1 MSFRRICAG
10 LALALM
16 SFAGSAEAQQIS
28 DHQLIQSLGKVK
40 AAAPVVDVGL
50 LVEEANANV
59 GKGVAE
65 LPNWS
70 QLAQLPQFA
79 VEIDF
84 ENDSVAIEPE
94 SYRTIG
100 VIADAL
106 HHPLLRHYKF
116 LVVGHTNA
124 TGKAEH
130 NLELSLKRADSIMAA
145 LSTTFAVPANRLVA
159 VGVGQELPLASTDPK
174 APANRRVQLINLGL
188 VE

>member
-1 MSFRRICAG
+1 MSFRRILAG
-10 LALALM
+10 LALAFM
-16 SFAGSAEAQQIS
+16 SATGSAEAQQITN
-28 DHQLIQSLGKVK
+28 HQLIQSLSKVK
-40 AAAPVVDVGL
+40 ATAPGVDVAL
-50 LVEEANANV
+50 LIEEANANV

-70 QLAQLPQFA
+70 RLAQLPQFA

-84 ENDSVAIEPE
+84 ENNSVAIEPK

-124 TGKAEH
+124 TGKPEH
-130 NLELSLKRADSIMAA
+130 NLELSMQRADSIMTA
-145 LSTTFAVPANRLVA
+145 LATTFAVPASHLVA
-159 VGVGQELPLASTDPK
+159 VGVGQEMPLASTDPK
-174 APANRRVQLINLGL
+174 SPVNRRVQLINLGL
-188 VE
+188 AQ